1 LPEGSP
7 LGALDGFQMAQ
18 TIIAPGMGDA
28 QSCGLR
34 TVFAA
39 VILAESRLEER
50 RAVLARA
57 RSLGVTVADW

>member
-1 LPEGSP
+1 
-7 LGALDGFQMAQ
+7 MAQ